1 MKQSQLFTKTL
12 RQAPKDEKCLSVR
25 LLLRAGFVAKL
36 SAGVYVLLPL
46 GLRALQNI
54 QKIIS
59 QEIENIGGQRLL
71 MSVLIPKK
79 NWQQTGRWKTFE
91 ELYKVKGKNNQE
103 YGLGSTHEEVV
114 VPLVQK
120 YVFSYKDL
128 PCYVYQIQTKFRD
141 EIRVKSGIL
150 RTREFDMKDL
160 YSFHTNEKDLDR
172 YYEKVKKTYFKI
184 LKRVG
189 LKAQTY
195 LCLASGGSFSKFSHE
210 FQTITSAG
218 EDLIHICQNCG
229 LAINQE
235 IKQGYPKCPQCGK
248 KEFKKEKAI
257 EVGNIFKIKTKYTE
271 PFDFQF
277 VDKDGARKLVIMGC
291 YGIGPSRLMGTIV
304 EVHNDKKG
312 IIWPKEAAPFDVHLI
327 QVENSQKVK
336 KEAEK
341 IYQNL
346 QKQGI
351 EVLYDDRDKTAGEKF
366 TDADLIG
373 IPVRIVVSERTLKT
387 NSVEIKER
395 NKQETKLVRIS
406 HLSQFLKSYV

>member
-12 RQAPKDEKCLSVR
+12 RQAPKDEKCLSAR

-36 SAGVYVLLPL
+36 SAGVYILLPL
-46 GLRALQNI
+46 GLRVLQNI

-120 YVFSYKDL
+120 YVSSYKDL

-160 YSFHTNEKDLDR
+160 YSFHINEKDLGR
-172 YYEKVKKTYFKI
+172 YYEKVKNTYLKI
-184 LKRVG
+184 LKRMG
-189 LKAQTY
+189 LKSQTY

-257 EVGNIFKIKTKYTE
+257 EVGNIFKLKTKYTE